1 MSKNENLNY
10 SLNDRIECYHNQ
22 VIYPSAYYP
31 PPALSHVSTN
41 VPNLGSTNC
50 DIFQSFNKHPASAK
64 IMKNVHSV
72 TTYVSQEEVILEAAK
87 MENWRPVNVS
97 FWHKPQPPVA
107 LGGTIGKEVPGA
119 TSVNCG
125 AHHASSCGE
134 CTQVIILIL
143 VHVRILTI
151 KGHGKEWCHGE
162 CLWAEEICIAESSS
176 VMKREEGPTGVAERS
191 LVSKREE
198 GPTGVKESSIG
209 VADRSPVTKQEEGPT
224 RVKESSLVSKREEGP
239 TGANGSSPVT
249 SVNCGAHLAFS
260 CRECPQVIIG

>member
-97 FWHKPQPPVA
+97 FWHKTQPSSGAP
-107 LGGTIGKEVPGA
+107 KVPTLVPPRGSWYKRVDDLPYWWLSFVDFQWNQCRCCRKCLNA
-119 TSVNCG
+119 
-125 AHHASSCGE
+125 E
-134 CTQVIILIL
+134 IILYM
-143 VHVRILTI
+143 
-151 KGHGKEWCHGE
+151 C
-162 CLWAEEICIAESSS
+162 
-176 VMKREEGPTGVAERS
+176 
-191 LVSKREE
+191 
-198 GPTGVKESSIG
+198 
-209 VADRSPVTKQEEGPT
+209 
-224 RVKESSLVSKREEGP
+224 
-239 TGANGSSPVT
+239 
-249 SVNCGAHLAFS
+249 
-260 CRECPQVIIG
+260 